1 VSPTPPAQGQR
12 EPPTGGGRPSGKKR
26 VRAPEAHR
34 AAILE
39 AARAAFAER
48 GFAKATIRDVA
59 RRAGVTHGLVMR
71 DFPSKEQLFISA
83 VPGTSDVAANLA
95 GDLDGLPERVAR
107 GFVLRMEAAPSGDP
121 FVALVR
127 SAASDVTS
135 AKRLIRVMREESIAA
150 YRTVLDVPDIAERVD
165 FLGAHLTG
173 VTFNRYVLQDGP
185 LAAMSPD
192 DLIRYLTAT
201 VRVIL
206 FGPAGGAS
214 GSPTP

>member
-1 VSPTPPAQGQR
+1 MSPTRPADGPR
-12 EPPTGGGRPSGKKR
+12 EPSGAGRPCGKKR

-34 AAILE
+34 AAILD

-59 RRAGVTHGLVMR
+59 RRAGVTHGLVMLH
-71 DFPSKEQLFISA
+71 FASKEQLFISA

-107 GFVLRMEAAPSGDP
+107 GYVLRMDAARNGDP

-127 SAASDVTS
+127 SAASDVDS
-135 AKRLIRVMREESIAA
+135 AKRLIGVMLEESVAA

-165 FLGAHLTG
+165 LLGAQLIG
-173 VTFNRYVLQDGP
+173 VTFSRYVLQHGP
-185 LAAMSPD
+185 LASMPAD
-192 DLIRYLTAT
+192 ELIRYLTGTLRA
-201 VRVIL
+201 IL
-206 FGPAGGAS
+206 FGPADGAS
-214 GSPTP
+214 RSATP

>member
-1 VSPTPPAQGQR
+1 MSR
-12 EPPTGGGRPSGKKR
+12 GRPPGKKR

-95 GDLDGLPERVAR
+95 GDLDGLPGRVAR

-127 SAASDVTS
+127 SAASGRELQPNG
-135 AKRLIRVMREESIAA
+135 KRR
-150 YRTVLDVPDIAERVD
+150 
-165 FLGAHLTG
+165 
-173 VTFNRYVLQDGP
+173 
-185 LAAMSPD
+185 
-192 DLIRYLTAT
+192 
-201 VRVIL
+201 
-206 FGPAGGAS
+206 
-214 GSPTP
+214 